1 MTTHPIT
8 PRIHVPD
15 DDPDDAAHR
24 TPRPAR
30 SRRGIDYAELIRDAR
45 ERGERA
51 ALHDALRAH
60 GRRTRGDPLR
70 RPADAASS
78 DDTAADAAGQPDAG
92 ENGADDDLD
101 ADADAPPAERA
112 RRLDAQVQ
120 PFVAA
125 LGVEQLRVVELMRFV
140 AAHVADFCSDAAVL
154 ENGNWTIRLRLDP
167 DLLPGCMLELH
178 LSYFDLALR
187 FDADA
192 PDTRQLVCRHVHVL
206 REQLANLLHRL
217 AVARHVS
224 IEVA

>member
-8 PRIHVPD
+8 PRIHAPD
-15 DDPDDAAHR
+15 DDADDGAHR
-24 TPRPAR
+24 VPRPAR
-30 SRRGIDYAELIRDAR
+30 SRRGIDYAELVRDAR

-51 ALHDALRAH
+51 ALHDALRTH
-60 GRRTRGDPLR
+60 GRRTRGDALR
-70 RPADAASS
+70 KPTDAASS
-78 DDTAADAAGQPDAG
+78 DDTAADAADQSDAG
-92 ENGADDDLD
+92 ANGTDDDL
-101 ADADAPPAERA
+101 DADAPPAERA
-112 RRLDAQVQ
+112 RRLDAQVR

-125 LGVEQLRVVELMRFV
+125 LGAEQVRVVELMRFV

-154 ENGNWTIRLRLDP
+154 ENGNWTVRLRLDP
-167 DLLPGCMLELH
+167 DLLPGCTLELH

-192 PDTRQLVCRHVHVL
+192 PDIRQLVCRHVHVL
-206 REQLANLLHRL
+206 HEQLANLLHRL

>member
-8 PRIHVPD
+8 PRIHAPD
-15 DDPDDAAHR
+15 DDADDDAHR
-24 TPRPAR
+24 GPRPAR
-30 SRRGIDYAELIRDAR
+30 SRRGIDYAELVRDAR

-60 GRRTRGDPLR
+60 GRRTRGEPLR
-70 RPADAASS
+70 RPADADAP
-78 DDTAADAAGQPDAG
+78 DDVLADTADPPDTDAD
-92 ENGADDDLD
+92 ADDDLD
-101 ADADAPPAERA
+101 ADAPPAERT

-125 LGVEQLRVVELMRFV
+125 LGAEQIRVVELMRFV

-167 DLLPGCMLELH
+167 DLLPGCTLELH

-192 PDTRQLVCRHVHVL
+192 PEIRQLVCRHVHVL
-206 REQLANLLHRL
+206 HEQLANLLHRL

>member
-8 PRIHVPD
+8 PRIHAPD
-15 DDPDDAAHR
+15 DDADDAAHR
-24 TPRPAR
+24 APRPAR
-30 SRRGIDYAELIRDAR
+30 GRRGIDYAELVRDAH

-60 GRRTRGDPLR
+60 GRRTRGEPLR
-70 RPADAASS
+70 RPADADAP
-78 DDTAADAAGQPDAG
+78 DDVLADTADPPDTDAD
-92 ENGADDDLD
+92 ADDDL
-101 ADADAPPAERA
+101 DADAPPAERA

-125 LGVEQLRVVELMRFV
+125 LGAEQIRVVELMRFV

-167 DLLPGCMLELH
+167 DLMPGCTLELH

-192 PDTRQLVCRHVHVL
+192 PEIRQLVCRHVHVL
-206 REQLANLLHRL
+206 HEQLANLLHRL